1 MTSEPMPVTPAEPTD
16 PAFASVAAGSP
27 GDAASSSAEPTMT
40 RPRQGRLGVLSR
52 VSVAG
57 IVAVGVKELRGRMRG
72 RRAFA
77 FLTFYLTV
85 LTGFAWMIETLQE
98 RSYSTSIGSGYQGA
112 QIGQSIFIALLLL
125 ETLLVTLLAPAY
137 TASAISLEREKQTL
151 DLLAVTPISSLAIVL
166 GKLLSALTFVVLLIV
181 SSIPLTAIVFVF
193 GGVGPDDVVRGYVV
207 LLVTAFGLGAL
218 GLFCSALVRR
228 TQAATIITYFLLLG
242 LTLGTAFVFV
252 FWQSVGRDEFGIQ
265 RSQPPEALLWLNPFV
280 SQTDVICG
288 TLGGFSGTGA
298 CDFVGQL
305 SGQSSVGAAGGPD
318 TQVLPAP
325 AIGRAIGGG
334 PVFIKG
340 GKVFAQDGT
349 LLGDAPANVAPPAG
363 LRDTYWPRAALAW
376 IVVSI
381 GLIVLSVQLVS
392 PTRRWHLRLPVRR
405 RAPASAGR

>member
-1 MTSEPMPVTPAEPTD
+1 MTSESMSVTPEPTEVMAEAEGA
-16 PAFASVAAGSP
+16 PPVPIEPQPEMARSP
-27 GDAASSSAEPTMT
+27 RRLA
-40 RPRQGRLGVLSR
+40 RPGGLARISF
-52 VSVAG
+52 AG

-98 RSYSTSIGSGYQGA
+98 RSYTNSIGSGYQGA

-151 DLLAVTPISSLAIVL
+151 DLLAVTPISSLSIVL

-193 GGVGPDDVVRGYVV
+193 GGVAPDDVKRGYIV

-228 TQAATIITYFLLLG
+228 TQAATIITYFLVLA

-252 FWQSVGRDEFGIQ
+252 FWNSVGRDEFGIQ
-265 RSQPPEALLWLNPFV
+265 RSRPPEAVLWLNPFV
-280 SQTDVICG
+280 SQADVICG

-305 SGQSSVGAAGGPD
+305 SGQPSAGFTDGTTVQIGGAP
-318 TQVLPAP
+318 VP
-325 AIGRAIGGG
+325 AIGRALPGG
-334 PVFIKG
+334 PVFVKG
-340 GKVFAQDGT
+340 GQVIAQDGT
-349 LLGDAPANVAPPAG
+349 VLGDASSNAVAPVG
-363 LRDTYWPRAALAW
+363 LRDTFWPRAALAW

-381 GLIVLSVQLVS
+381 GLILLSVQLVT
-392 PTRRWHLRLPVRR
+392 PTRRWHVRLPARRR
-405 RAPASAGR
+405 RAMETPS